1 MKVEDLYLGKVHDDQ
16 YSGYSENNYYIMAL
30 KVTFK
35 LNLQVQVPLNLYIHV
50 IDTLCLTNILLI
62 FSAPTMNKF

>member
-1 MKVEDLYLGKVHDDQ
+1 
-16 YSGYSENNYYIMAL
+16 MAL

-35 LNLQVQVPLNLYIHV
+35 LNLQVQVLLNLYIHV

-62 FSAPTMNKF
+62 FIAPTMNKF

>member
-1 MKVEDLYLGKVHDDQ
+1 MISTQDTQKTI
-16 YSGYSENNYYIMAL
+16 IMAL